1 MEVFNSRKW
10 MYCGAVLIIP
20 TAALFKSLIEWAV
33 PLYLVAILLVFLD
46 PYFKELRSQQ
56 TSANRYIIVILPS
69 GLVAGIISNVFPQA
83 HAWLVSGWFLFFVA
97 YGWPIATKIDRNN
110 GS

>member
-1 MEVFNSRKW
+1 
-10 MYCGAVLIIP
+10 MYCGAVLVIP

-56 TSANRYIIVILPS
+56 ASANRYIIVIGYVLLNCCYTVYEYS
-69 GLVAGIISNVFPQA
+69 
-83 HAWLVSGWFLFFVA
+83 
-97 YGWPIATKIDRNN
+97 Y
-110 GS
+110 